1 MAGDQAVGVAG
12 GIAAFVR
19 ARTLTEY
26 PRGGHRWALLLL
38 TVLTA
43 ILAAY
48 EFQLAPLL
56 PILLP
61 YLHMSRIGYGYF
73 ISFVVLISGISAFY
87 GGPIADRYGRVLMID
102 VCLGLITCL
111 LFANLLITN
120 VVTFVIIRTSMSVIA
135 GLMAGAS
142 AALVRDMSPRLS
154 RSLAFGLLTIGP
166 VGSNWLA
173 NYVAGKTLPIYH
185 TWQSQIWIMGFLAI
199 AMYIPILFWL
209 SDLSAELRVQI
220 FRSEIA
226 EMEAEG
232 RPRPAVSDLPSS
244 ARDAYARLLRHPEV
258 WLLVIGIMCNLV
270 FYITV
275 QAFGPLMFTDAF
287 HYSPG
292 DAARLN
298 SYFWLANILMLIL
311 TGIVSDRLQ
320 LRKPIAIIGAIP
332 AVMLMVWW
340 IPMFGQ
346 KPDERTLAIVAT
358 LMGCLLAIAYV
369 PWAAQ
374 FSETLEDISPALQA
388 TGWAFFGLV
397 TRAWGA
403 VQAPLSLYVATH
415 DGWGAWVRVAA
426 CGLTIYIIAMALSRG
441 PFYKIAEVHA
451 RDAARQAAAAA
462 AAAKAASADN

>member
-1 MAGDQAVGVAG
+1 M
-12 GIAAFVR
+12 AAFVR

-43 ILAAY
+43 ILASY

-61 YLHMSRIGYGYF
+61 YLHLSRLGYGYF
-73 ISFVVLISGISAFY
+73 ITFVVLISGVSAFY

-102 VCLGLITCL
+102 ICLALITCL

-120 VVTFVIIRTSMSVIA
+120 IVLFVIIRTSMSVVA

-173 NYVAGKTLPIYH
+173 NFVAGKTLPIYT
-185 TWQSQIWIMGFLAI
+185 TWQSQIWIMGVLAI
-199 AMYIPILFWL
+199 AMYVPIVIWL
-209 SDLSAELRVQI
+209 SDLSPQLRVQI
-220 FRSEIA
+220 FRSEA
-226 EMEAEG
+226 AAMEAAG
-232 RPRPAVSDLPSS
+232 RPRPAVSELPSS

-258 WLLVIGIMCNLV
+258 WLLVIGIICNLV
-270 FYITV
+270 LYITI

-287 HYSPG
+287 HYSPA

-298 SYFWLANILMLIL
+298 SYFWLANILMLIV

-320 LRKPIAIIGAIP
+320 IRKPIAIIGAIP
-332 AVMLMVWW
+332 AALLMGWW
-340 IPMFGQ
+340 IPMFGHR
-346 KPDERTLAIVAT
+346 PDERTLALVAT
-358 LMGCLLAIAYV
+358 MMGCLLAIAYV

-397 TRAWGA
+397 TRAAGA

-415 DGWGAWVRVAA
+415 DGWGSWVKVAM
-426 CGLTIYIIAMALSRG
+426 CGMVVYVIAMALSRG
-441 PFYKIAEVHA
+441 PFYKIEEAHA
-451 RDAARQAAAAA
+451 RDRAREAAAAT
-462 AAAKAASADN
+462 AAKAASADN